1 MNASR
6 PWRSRTRPS
15 CAYVSSP
22 KEWAKPPAGK
32 SPSANC
38 SSVSSAGSGIM
49 AVSRSERHEH
59 GVQPL
64 EGDAQPCEK
73 VVHGRVVRDEHAV
86 AVDREGEVAVPH
98 LEGDAQRRVAR
109 YPRDRQ
115 DRFRRAL
122 HDEVPVRA
130 DMEDL
135 SGSERAAGRERQDER
150 PPPGRPGAPY
160 RRSEEHT
167 SELQSQSN
175 LVCRLL
181 LEKKK

>member
-73 VVHGRVVRDEHAV
+73 VVHGRVVRDEHAG
-86 AVDREGEVAVPH
+86 AVDREGEVGGAPP
-98 LEGDAQRRVAR
+98 
-109 YPRDRQ
+109 PREAP
-115 DRFRRAL
+115 RRAA
-122 HDEVPVRA
+122 RA
-130 DMEDL
+130 PP
-135 SGSERAAGRERQDER
+135 R
-150 PPPGRPGAPY
+150 PPATRPRAP
-160 RRSEEHT
+160 
-167 SELQSQSN
+167 
-175 LVCRLL
+175 
-181 LEKKK
+181 

>member
-6 PWRSRTRPS
+6 PWRSRTGPS

-86 AVDREGEVAVPH
+86 AVDREGEVAVPPPH
-98 LEGDAQRRVAR
+98 V
-109 YPRDRQ
+109 
-115 DRFRRAL
+115 
-122 HDEVPVRA
+122 
-130 DMEDL
+130 
-135 SGSERAAGRERQDER
+135 R
-150 PPPGRPGAPY
+150 PPAPAARNPPDRPDP
-160 RRSEEHT
+160 
-167 SELQSQSN
+167 
-175 LVCRLL
+175 VPPP
-181 LEKKK
+181 

>member
-38 SSVSSAGSGIM
+38 SSVSSAGSGVM

-73 VVHGRVVRDEHAV
+73 LVHRRVVRDEHAV
-86 AVDREGEVAVPH
+86 SVDREGEVAGSPPPS
-98 LEGDAQRRVAR
+98 G
-109 YPRDRQ
+109 PPP
-115 DRFRRAL
+115 RRA
-122 HDEVPVRA
+122 
-130 DMEDL
+130 
-135 SGSERAAGRERQDER
+135 R
-150 PPPGRPGAPY
+150 PPPPRPAPPPPAPPP
-160 RRSEEHT
+160 
-167 SELQSQSN
+167 
-175 LVCRLL
+175 
-181 LEKKK
+181 